1 MGMEKSDRR
10 VKRVL
15 MTADAVGGV
24 WTYALELIRQYK
36 SEEIEVALAVMGP
49 SPDKAQR
56 EGLGA
61 YDNVELFEGGY
72 KLEWMEDCWEEV
84 EEACDWLLDLETLIH
99 PDIIHLNGYVH
110 AALPWQAPVLVV
122 GHSCVGSWFEHVK
135 KCSIPQGWEKYK
147 RKVREGLDCAD
158 YVVAPSGF
166 MLNCLKKHYGLSENS
181 SVIYNGR
188 SAGGFFP
195 GIKDE
200 VIFTAGRLWD
210 DAKNIR
216 SLLSISREIPWP
228 VHVAGEG
235 EQVCANVKYLGKLSG
250 KEIEAEMNRSSLFV
264 MPALYDPFGFS
275 VLEAGLSGCVLVL
288 GDIPSYREIWGES
301 ALYVPSEDSSI
312 LRDTILDLTRN
323 KDLVAEYSE
332 KSRARAYQYTS
343 EKMAS
348 QYIDLYCKLISKV
361 KSETC
366 GRGL

>member
-1 MGMEKSDRR
+1 MEKSGCT
-10 VKRVL
+10 VNRVL

-24 WTYALELIRQYK
+24 WTYVLELIGQYK
-36 SEEIEVALAVMGP
+36 RQNIEVALAVMGP

-56 EGLGA
+56 EVLSA
-61 YDNVELFEGGY
+61 FNNVELFEGGY
-72 KLEWMEDCWEEV
+72 KLEWMENCWEEV
-84 EEACDWLLDLETLIH
+84 EEASDWLLDLETLIH

-122 GHSCVGSWFEHVK
+122 GHSCVSSWFEHVK
-135 KCSIPQGWEKYK
+135 KSSIPQSWEKY
-147 RKVREGLDCAD
+147 RCKVKEGLGCAD
-158 YVVAPSGF
+158 YVVAPSDF
-166 MLNCLKKHYGLSENS
+166 MLGCLKKHYGLSEKS

-188 SAGGFFP
+188 SAGGFYP

-200 VIFTAGRLWD
+200 TIFTAGRLWD
-210 DAKNIR
+210 DAKNIK
-216 SLLSISREIPWP
+216 SLLSISKELPWP

-250 KEIEAEMNRSSLFV
+250 KEIEAEMNCASLFV
-264 MPALYDPFGFS
+264 MPALYDPFGLS

-301 ALYVPSEDSSI
+301 AIYVPSEDSPK
-312 LRDTILDLTRN
+312 LRDTILDLIKNRE
-323 KDLVAEYSE
+323 LIVEYSK
-332 KSRARAYQYTS
+332 KSMAKAFKYTS
-343 EKMAS
+343 EKTAC
-348 QYIDLYCKLISKV
+348 QYIDLYCKLMSKV